1 MSDKTKTKQVV
12 INVSDA
18 DKATITELKKTLNV
32 TDKEFIS
39 ALLVVLAGTDEAT
52 VKSAV
57 ETVTIEKQKAK
68 ITARIAKLEA
78 EIAKAKAE
86 GVEVVAEVA
95 TEAPAN
101 EIIVEAEDE
110 AAA

>member
-1 MSDKTKTKQVV
+1 MKTKNKQVV
-12 INVSDA
+12 VNVSDES
-18 DKATITELKKTLNV
+18 KAQITELKTKLNV

-39 ALLVVLAGTDEAT
+39 ALLVVLAATDEAT

-78 EIAKAKAE
+78 EIAKAKGEA
-86 GVEVVAEVA
+86 
-95 TEAPAN
+95 EAPTN
-101 EIIVEAEDE
+101 EIIVEDE
-110 AAA
+110 VIEPVADEVAA

>member
-39 ALLVVLAGTDEAT
+39 ALLLVLAGTDEAV
-52 VKSAV
+52 VKTAV
-57 ETVTIEKQKAK
+57 ESVTVEKQKAK
-68 ITARIAKLEA
+68 IIARIAKLEA
-78 EIAKAKAE
+78 EVAKAKAE
-86 GVEVVAEVA
+86 QGEVE
-95 TEAPAN
+95 TETAPVN
-101 EIIVEAEDE
+101 EIIVEVEETADE

>member
-1 MSDKTKTKQVV
+1 MSDKKTKQVV

-39 ALLVVLAGTDEAT
+39 ALLVVLAATDEAV

-78 EIAKAKAE
+78 EIAKAKGEA
-86 GVEVVAEVA
+86 
-95 TEAPAN
+95 EAPTN
-101 EIIVEAEDE
+101 EIIVEEVVEPAADE
-110 AAA
+110 VAA